1 LLQNALPF
9 DIKRQTERERER
21 EKELEKLLK
30 NSFAEGKGKMA

>member
-1 LLQNALPF
+1 LLQNVLPF

-21 EKELEKLLK
+21 EMEKLLK